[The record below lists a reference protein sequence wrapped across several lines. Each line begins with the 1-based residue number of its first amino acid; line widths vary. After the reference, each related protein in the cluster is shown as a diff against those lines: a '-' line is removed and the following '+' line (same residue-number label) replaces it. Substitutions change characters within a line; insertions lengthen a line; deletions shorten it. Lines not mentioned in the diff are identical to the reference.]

1 MFPILLSLSICQYFL
16 PFLCYFA
23 SIFPLRLCDFYSIIN
38 NMTIDAWL
46 HEATVQLKSL
56 GINSARLD
64 AELILANTLRKD
76 RTYLHAHSDEVIDP
90 RRRDIA
96 DARLSLRRDRVPL
109 AYILGYK
116 EFYGRR
122 FSVSPKV
129 LVPRPESEDCIH
141 VLLKYA
147 PVDDQ
152 PRTLIDVGTG
162 SGCLGVTAKLELP
175 KNWHV
180 ILSDISADA
189 LAVAKKNAEALQA
202 SIFTQKQSLLFGQY
216 EPLDCIIANLPYV
229 DTSWPDTSPE
239 LRHEPQEA
247 LYADEGGLK
256 LIRQLIEQAPRH
268 LKTGG
273 LLIIEADPEQH
284 QTIVAFGKQHGLI
297 HEATEGLALLLQH
310 AAATGDQASA

>member
-1 MFPILLSLSICQYFL
+1 
-16 PFLCYFA
+16 
-23 SIFPLRLCDFYSIIN
+23 
-38 NMTIDAWL
+38 MTIDTWL
-46 HEATVQLKSL
+46 HEATTQLESL

-141 VLLKYA
+141 VLLEHA
-147 PVDDQ
+147 PIDDKS
-152 PRTLIDVGTG
+152 RTLIDIGSG
-162 SGCLGVTAKLELP
+162 SGCLGITAKLELP
-175 KNWHV
+175 ANWHV

-189 LAVAKKNAEALQA
+189 LVVAKKNAETLQA
-202 SIFTQKQSLLFGQY
+202 SVFTQKQSLLFGQY
-216 EPLDCIIANLPYV
+216 EPLDCIVANLPYV
-229 DTSWPDTSPE
+229 DKSWPDTSPE

-256 LIRQLIEQAPRH
+256 LIRQLIRQAPHH
-268 LKTGG
+268 LKPGG
-273 LLIIEADPEQH
+273 LLILEADPEQH
-284 QTIVAFGKQHGLI
+284 QTIIAFGKQQGMAHS
-297 HEATEGLALLLQH
+297 ATRGFAVLLH
-310 AAATGDQASA
+310 YTSD